1 MTNPRSRPPPQADKV
16 TQDIEL
22 LEAELGADAVDGLY
36 SILDGGEDVTCFTA
50 KRIKGRR
57 DKRYGSGSIFR
68 R

>member
-1 MTNPRSRPPPQADKV
+1 MSNPKSRPPLQADRV
-16 TQDIEL
+16 TLDIEA

-36 SILDGGEDVTCFTA
+36 SILEGGEDVTCFTA
-50 KRIKGRR
+50 KMLRGRR